1 MTTGS
6 LPALSSYFTYV
17 ASPNPHD
24 FLSWV
29 CFTDGETEAQKDE
42 RTRSGSYSATGF
54 RHTHLSDILSS
65 YSILAS
71 KPSHWWGLQSQLMKL
86 YKQTQGFCMGMH
98 WKLTCVGPLRWRD
111 EHSSLSLTWPWPP
124 SQDKLRWN
132 SKHAELWVHTREFC
146 ATVNYWIFYKY
157 HLAWKRLFS
166 VWIANACLLYL
177 LKQSSCF
184 NFKGSNKI
192 NDLNIIY
199 FDIAWDPFSFQEN
212 LKRQQG
218 KSK

>member
-124 SQDKLRWN
+124 SQDKLRW
-132 SKHAELWVHTREFC
+132 SLSTLSFEF
-146 ATVNYWIFYKY
+146 TPDNFVP
-157 HLAWKRLFS
+157 RLTTGYFT
-166 VWIANACLLYL
+166 
-177 LKQSSCF
+177 
-184 NFKGSNKI
+184 
-192 NDLNIIY
+192 NIT
-199 FDIAWDPFSFQEN
+199 
-212 LKRQQG
+212 
-218 KSK
+218 